1 MRRVAIMA
9 AVGFSTAAIASPPPP
24 PPEYV
29 THATQILTGHWD
41 VTPRPEFAA
50 LFGNDV
56 VAYVDGTKSITGKT
70 AWLALERET
79 AEKFHRRVEGY
90 ARSSL
95 PSAGDGGDLLVLDE
109 IDPVRP
115 YGDPRW
121 STRSILYQFGRD
133 GLIHTVR
140 ITQVHGFL
148 EPAPAN

>member
-1 MRRVAIMA
+1 MRLVAIMA
-9 AVGFSTAAIASPPPP
+9 AVVLPTAAVASPPPP

-29 THATQILTGHWD
+29 THATEILTSDWNAAQ
-41 VTPRPEFAA
+41 RPEFAA

-56 VAYVDGTKSITGKT
+56 VAYVDGKRSIIGKI

-79 AEKFHRRVEGY
+79 NEKFHRRVEGF

-95 PSAGDGGDLLVLDE
+95 PSAGDSGDLLILDE
-109 IDPVRP
+109 IDPIRP

-140 ITQVHGFL
+140 ITEVHGFL
-148 EPAPAN
+148 EPAPRG